1 MILIGIFLRIHEHFR
16 MPLSH
21 SASAVKTCL
30 SVGTFTVG
38 HHVLGILPL
47 GKDPNCNAGNISKRR
62 EVVLMR
68 ISPLYCMTGEKS
80 LFPHV
85 QNSICFL
92 KFSVLYFFKIYF
104 YI

>member
-1 MILIGIFLRIHEHFR
+1 MILIGIFLIIHEHFH

-30 SVGTFTVG
+30 SVGTFIVG

-47 GKDPNCNAGNISKRR
+47 GKDPNCDAGNISKRR

-68 ISPLYCMTGEKS
+68 ISPLYCMTGGKKFIS
-80 LFPHV
+80 TCSKLYLLFKIL
-85 QNSICFL
+85 SAL
-92 KFSVLYFFKIYF
+92 FFNIYF